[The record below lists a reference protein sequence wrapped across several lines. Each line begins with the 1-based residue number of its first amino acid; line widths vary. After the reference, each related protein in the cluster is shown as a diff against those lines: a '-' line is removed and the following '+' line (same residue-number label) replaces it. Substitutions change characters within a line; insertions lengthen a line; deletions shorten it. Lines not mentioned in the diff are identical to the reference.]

1 MFKRNIEEYLI
12 NYYKNSKNILVVDD
26 VKQVEKSFIIRETT
40 PKYFKI
46 TLN

>member
-26 VKQVEKSFIIRETT
+26 VRQVEKSFIISENYT
-40 PKYFKI
+40 
-46 TLN
+46 